1 MAFSFAI
8 RVGLNYQELEKF
20 EAKVPMSV
28 DMSPITYPMDLE
40 DVESLGIL
48 VDLTEEELNQIEG
61 TVSKEQSKK
70 VARIDLEDLGMKLPE
85 GEYIP
90 FTDIPFKK
98 VSTGDMWTDPH
109 WKGMCSNTDLP
120 NGYVSLWNLNDVF
133 SFEEGDVFFV
143 NPTKRKTLQFVR
155 SVATNPD
162 IKTHT
167 EGSYDVDLDNLPQAS
182 IERLCKLKTLKKAP
196 RVWKVADT
204 YFRDG
209 TGNLEES
216 YRIWQLSKQ
225 SYKVYKRDDL
235 EPVPK
240 PFFTPEIDYP
250 GEGKIEDIISGDLS
264 TLAGLIKLRNNDDH
278 EAALHRDPPVLVSGA
293 PDVDFQRKLSAAFE
307 EMGFLPTGYDRYCGV
322 KRGEPALTRKRSE
335 SEDEPAKRQRNLFTA
350 IEIH

>member
-1 MAFSFAI
+1 
-8 RVGLNYQELEKF
+8 
-20 EAKVPMSV
+20 
-28 DMSPITYPMDLE
+28 
-40 DVESLGIL
+40 
-48 VDLTEEELNQIEG
+48 
-61 TVSKEQSKK
+61 
-70 VARIDLEDLGMKLPE
+70 MKLPE